1 MSGNQLQNTLQLF
14 QERNTNPYL
23 YNENEEEKN
32 IESNDARNYKSLEYL
47 LSLPQIIYS
56 DNVDEKDSKKKFSL
70 IDFVKSNL
78 NNLKLFFS
86 RIFITL

>member
-1 MSGNQLQNTLQLF
+1 MSSNQLQNTLQLF

-23 YNENEEEKN
+23 YNENGEEKN

-56 DNVDEKDSKKKFSL
+56 NNDDEKDSKKKFSL